1 MSGQKIKEFFLRIY
15 NIPYVKS
22 PLIAAAIVIAA
33 ILIFF
38 TFLFFF
44 TRHGQ
49 GIEVPDFDG
58 LSQEQSVRLAKKKRL
73 RLEIIDSVYIATRK
87 PGSIVDQNPS
97 AGILVKANRRVF
109 LTINATTP
117 KLVEMPDVVGVTLR
131 QAKAQ
136 LELQGFTIETLYF
149 TPDIAI
155 NNVLEQRYKGK
166 KIDPKTLIPKGSA
179 IDLLLG
185 RGFANEKTGLP
196 RVIGLT
202 LAEAK
207 STLIEASLNLGNIR
221 FDNTIKDL
229 RDSLQAKVYS
239 QYPAFNEDT
248 PISFGARIDIWLTL
262 NEERIPR
269 LIEVI
274 DSTKKQVKYE
284 EPEEEI
290 FE

>member
-15 NIPYVKS
+15 HIPYVKS
-22 PLIAAAIVIAA
+22 PVIAFTIVAGA

-49 GIEVPDFDG
+49 GIEVPDFTG
-58 LSQEQSVRLAKKKRL
+58 LSKEQSYRMAKKKRL
-73 RLEIIDSVYIATRK
+73 RLEIVDSVYIASRK
-87 PGSIVDQNPS
+87 PGSIVDQNPD
-97 AGILVKANRRVF
+97 AGTLVKANRRVF

-117 KLVEMPDVVGVTLR
+117 KLIEMPDVVGVTLR

-136 LELQGFTIETLYF
+136 LELLGFTIETLYF

-185 RGFANEKTGLP
+185 RGFGNEKTMLP

-207 STLIEASLNLGNIR
+207 STLIEASLNLGNLR
-221 FDNTIKDL
+221 FDNTVKDL
-229 RDSLQAKVYS
+229 RDSLQARVYS
-239 QYPAFNEDT
+239 QYPAFTDDT
-248 PISFGARIDIWLTL
+248 PIAFGARVDIWLTL

-269 LIEVI
+269 LIEVV
-274 DSTKKQVKYE
+274 DSTKKAKYE